1 MEAVRVPGTQR
12 TVPKGRGLALPPL
25 PPPLRPR
32 QPGRQGLPAGRPF
45 SSPIASATVR
55 TEPRPRLTRSAR
67 PEPLPAS
74 ATPGRLHMHPFW
86 QTRGTPPPPPRSP
99 PRAPQTNSSRWEST
113 PQTSSLTALEVVAQ
127 ITCPKTADFL
137 KSEKFLSKIEKKNHG
152 KIPQKITGEAKFANF
167 AKSKNTRKNTK
178 KHLCSPL
185 RKRAVMSLT
194 NGGQKYANLMGP
206 DKQCKAPTKWPA
218 APFISH
224 LSLPA
229 RARHP
234 PPPE

>member
-137 KSEKFLSKIEKKNHG
+137 KSEKFLSKIEKKKSWKN
-152 KIPQKITGEAKFANF
+152 T
-167 AKSKNTRKNTK
+167 SKNHRRSKICKFCQIEKHKEKHK
-178 KHLCSPL
+178 KAFVFP
-185 RKRAVMSLT
+185 
-194 NGGQKYANLMGP
+194 
-206 DKQCKAPTKWPA
+206 PA
-218 APFISH
+218 
-224 LSLPA
+224 
-229 RARHP
+229 
-234 PPPE
+234 